1 MTTLDTVEVLNPLT
15 GEPLSEYDA
24 GFVTKCRQA
33 RIGAKKATRSGH
45 PGRRADALL
54 VVRQAPELIRAVYLK
69 DAREAAL
76 R

>member
-1 MTTLDTVEVLNPLT
+1 MSAPLEVLNPLT

-24 GFVTKCRQA
+24 GFVTKCREA
-33 RIGAKKATRSGH
+33 RANARRAARSGH
-45 PGRRADALL
+45 PGRRAEALR
-54 VVRQAPELIRAVYLK
+54 VVAQAPELIRAVFRK